1 MNLLAMLMVVFLI
14 VLGIGA
20 VWAITANGAA
30 TGSAISDSFGQMP
43 PNNTIIQNNK
53 SAALAVAV
61 TYPIL
66 PFVFIIAVCVVVVI
80 AFVWMWKTGKDTKG
94 KY

>member
-1 MNLLAMLMVVFLI
+1 MNLLAMLMVVFII

-30 TGSAISDSFGQMP
+30 TGSAVMDSFGNTP
-43 PNNTIIQNNK
+43 PNNTIIQDNK
-53 SAALAVAV
+53 SAALAVAIM
-61 TYPIL
+61 PIGFMAFL
-66 PFVFIIAVCVVVVI
+66 IAVCVIIVI
-80 AFVWMWKTGKDTKG
+80 AFAWLWKSGHNQKG